1 MAKKNPKLWLYAKD
15 YLIIIFGIALYGLGF
30 CAFIATA
37 PEKVVIGGMA
47 GLSQVVDM
55 ITFGVWGFHVPYS
68 VTIFSVNIL
77 MLVLAWKIVGRTFV
91 IRTLFGVVVIS
102 TMMALFQPMFTH
114 PPVEGQSFMNVIIG
128 AVLCGLGIGLVF
140 IHNGSTGGTDII
152 SCLVERKNPHLQ
164 VGGILTAVDI
174 LIIALSIAVFGNLE
188 SGLYGIVALY
198 AQGRVMDAILYGRK
212 RGRSVMIFSE
222 KREEIARR
230 IMREMDRG
238 ATFLQS
244 RGAYSGARSEVLL
257 CAVGQREY
265 AKLRRI
271 VRECDPEAFFV
282 VLETKNVY
290 GEGFQPINEE
300 T

>member
-1 MAKKNPKLWLYAKD
+1 MGLIGLKKYRELLLDLGADVLGSVLMGIGIYSFAEQADIAPGGLS
-15 YLIIIFGIALYGLGF
+15 GIAILFKYLWDLPVG
-30 CAFIATA
+30 
-37 PEKVVIGGMA
+37 V
-47 GLSQVVDM
+47 M
-55 ITFGVWGFHVPYS
+55 IL
-68 VTIFSVNIL
+68 IMNIPL
-77 MLVLAWKIVGRTFV
+77 LLIAWKYLGKRFA
-91 IRTLFGVVVIS
+91 IRTLRTVVLSSVILDVVVTPLAFVYAGDRLLSAIAS
-102 TMMALFQPMFTH
+102 GVCL
-114 PPVEGQSFMNVIIG
+114 G
-128 AVLCGLGIGLVF
+128 AGLGVIF
-140 IHNGSTGGTDII
+140 ARGSTTGGTDII

-164 VGGILTAVDI
+164 VGGILTAVDV

>member
-1 MAKKNPKLWLYAKD
+1 MGLIGLKKYRELLLDLGADVLGSVLMGIGIYSFAEQADIAPGGLS
-15 YLIIIFGIALYGLGF
+15 GIAILFKYLWDLPVG
-30 CAFIATA
+30 
-37 PEKVVIGGMA
+37 V
-47 GLSQVVDM
+47 M
-55 ITFGVWGFHVPYS
+55 IL
-68 VTIFSVNIL
+68 IMNIPL
-77 MLVLAWKIVGRTFV
+77 LLIAWKYLGKRFA
-91 IRTLFGVVVIS
+91 IRTLRTVVLSSVILDVVVTPLAFVYAGDRLLSAIAS
-102 TMMALFQPMFTH
+102 GVCL
-114 PPVEGQSFMNVIIG
+114 G
-128 AVLCGLGIGLVF
+128 AGLGVIF
-140 IHNGSTGGTDII
+140 ARGSTTGGTDII

-164 VGGILTAVDI
+164 VGGILTAVDV

-271 VRECDPEAFFV
+271 VRECDPEAI
-282 VLETKNVY
+282 LCGLRDQKCIWR
-290 GEGFQPINEE
+290 GLPADK
-300 T
+300 

>member
-1 MAKKNPKLWLYAKD
+1 MGLMGMWKQKELALDLGADVLGSVLMGIGIYSFAEQADIAPGGLS
-15 YLIIIFGIALYGLGF
+15 GIAIMLKYLWNLPVGVMVLVMNIPLLLIAWKYLGKRFAVRTLRSVVLSSVILDVVVTPLAFVYSGDRLLSSIASGVCVGAGLG
-30 CAFIATA
+30 
-37 PEKVVIGGMA
+37 VIFARG
-47 GLSQVVDM
+47 
-55 ITFGVWGFHVPYS
+55 
-68 VTIFSVNIL
+68 
-77 MLVLAWKIVGRTFV
+77 
-91 IRTLFGVVVIS
+91 S
-102 TMMALFQPMFTH
+102 T
-114 PPVEGQSFMNVIIG
+114 
-128 AVLCGLGIGLVF
+128 
-140 IHNGSTGGTDII
+140 TGGTDII

-164 VGGILTAVDI
+164 VGGILTAVDV

-230 IMREMDRG
+230 IMQEMDRG

>member
-1 MAKKNPKLWLYAKD
+1 MGLIGLKKYRELLLDLGADVLGSVLMGIGIYSFAEQADIAPGGLS
-15 YLIIIFGIALYGLGF
+15 GIAILFKYLWDLPVGVMILIMNIPLLLIAWKYLGKRFAVRTLRTVVLSSVILDVVVTPLAFVYSGDRLLSAIASGVCLGAGLG
-30 CAFIATA
+30 
-37 PEKVVIGGMA
+37 VIFARG
-47 GLSQVVDM
+47 
-55 ITFGVWGFHVPYS
+55 
-68 VTIFSVNIL
+68 
-77 MLVLAWKIVGRTFV
+77 
-91 IRTLFGVVVIS
+91 S
-102 TMMALFQPMFTH
+102 T
-114 PPVEGQSFMNVIIG
+114 
-128 AVLCGLGIGLVF
+128 
-140 IHNGSTGGTDII
+140 TGGTDII

-222 KREEIARR
+222 KREEIALR

>member
-1 MAKKNPKLWLYAKD
+1 MGLIGLKKYRELMLDLGADVLGSVLMGIGIYSFAEQADIAPGGLS
-15 YLIIIFGIALYGLGF
+15 GIAILFKYLWDLPVGVMILIMNIPLLLIAWKYLGKRFAVRTLRTVVLSSVILDVVVTPLAFVYSGDRLLSAIASGVCLGAGLG
-30 CAFIATA
+30 
-37 PEKVVIGGMA
+37 VIFARG
-47 GLSQVVDM
+47 
-55 ITFGVWGFHVPYS
+55 
-68 VTIFSVNIL
+68 
-77 MLVLAWKIVGRTFV
+77 
-91 IRTLFGVVVIS
+91 S
-102 TMMALFQPMFTH
+102 T
-114 PPVEGQSFMNVIIG
+114 
-128 AVLCGLGIGLVF
+128 
-140 IHNGSTGGTDII
+140 TGGTDII

-174 LIIALSIAVFGNLE
+174 LIIALSITVFGNLE

-222 KREEIARR
+222 KREEIALR

-244 RGAYSGARSEVLL
+244 RGAYSGEHSEVLL

-282 VLETKNVY
+282 VSETKNVY
-290 GEGFQPINEE
+290 GEGFQPIIEE

>member
-1 MAKKNPKLWLYAKD
+1 MGLIGLKKYRELLLDLGADVLGSVLMGIGIYSFAEQADIAPGGLS
-15 YLIIIFGIALYGLGF
+15 GIAILFKYLWDLPVGVMILIMNIPLLLIAWKYLGKRFAVRTLRTVVLSSVILDVVVTPLAFVYAGDRLLSAIASGVCLGAGLG
-30 CAFIATA
+30 
-37 PEKVVIGGMA
+37 VIFARG
-47 GLSQVVDM
+47 
-55 ITFGVWGFHVPYS
+55 
-68 VTIFSVNIL
+68 
-77 MLVLAWKIVGRTFV
+77 
-91 IRTLFGVVVIS
+91 S
-102 TMMALFQPMFTH
+102 T
-114 PPVEGQSFMNVIIG
+114 
-128 AVLCGLGIGLVF
+128 
-140 IHNGSTGGTDII
+140 TGGTDII

-164 VGGILTAVDI
+164 VGGILTAVDV

>member
-1 MAKKNPKLWLYAKD
+1 MGLIGLKKYRELMLDLGADVLGSVLMGIGIYSFAEQADIAPGGLS
-15 YLIIIFGIALYGLGF
+15 GIAILFKYLWDLPVG
-30 CAFIATA
+30 
-37 PEKVVIGGMA
+37 V
-47 GLSQVVDM
+47 M
-55 ITFGVWGFHVPYS
+55 IL
-68 VTIFSVNIL
+68 IMNIPL
-77 MLVLAWKIVGRTFV
+77 LLIAWKYLGKRFA
-91 IRTLFGVVVIS
+91 IRTLRTVVLSSVILDVVVTPLAFVYAGDRLLSAIAS
-102 TMMALFQPMFTH
+102 GVCL
-114 PPVEGQSFMNVIIG
+114 G
-128 AVLCGLGIGLVF
+128 AGLGVIF
-140 IHNGSTGGTDII
+140 ARGSTTGGTDII

>member
-1 MAKKNPKLWLYAKD
+1 MGLIGLKKYRELLLDLGADVLGSVLMGIGIYSFAEQADIAPGGLS
-15 YLIIIFGIALYGLGF
+15 GIAILFKYLWDLPVG
-30 CAFIATA
+30 
-37 PEKVVIGGMA
+37 V
-47 GLSQVVDM
+47 M
-55 ITFGVWGFHVPYS
+55 IL
-68 VTIFSVNIL
+68 IMNIPL
-77 MLVLAWKIVGRTFV
+77 LLIAWKYLGKRFA
-91 IRTLFGVVVIS
+91 IRTLRTVVLSSVILDVVVTPLAFVYAGDRLLSAIAS
-102 TMMALFQPMFTH
+102 GVCL
-114 PPVEGQSFMNVIIG
+114 G
-128 AVLCGLGIGLVF
+128 AGLGVIF
-140 IHNGSTGGTDII
+140 ARGSTTGGTDII

-212 RGRSVMIFSE
+212 RGRSAMIFSE

-230 IMREMDRG
+230 IIREMDRG

>member
-1 MAKKNPKLWLYAKD
+1 MGLIGLKKYRELLLDLGAD
-15 YLIIIFGIALYGLGF
+15 VLGSVLMGIGIYSFAEQ
-30 CAFIATA
+30 ADIA
-37 PEKVVIGGMA
+37 PG
-47 GLSQVVDM
+47 GLSGIEILFKYLWDLPVGVM
-55 ITFGVWGFHVPYS
+55 IL
-68 VTIFSVNIL
+68 IMNIPL
-77 MLVLAWKIVGRTFV
+77 LLIAWKYLGKRFA
-91 IRTLFGVVVIS
+91 IRTLRTVVLSSVILDVVVTPLAFVYAGDRLLSAIAS
-102 TMMALFQPMFTH
+102 GVCL
-114 PPVEGQSFMNVIIG
+114 G
-128 AVLCGLGIGLVF
+128 AGLGVIF
-140 IHNGSTGGTDII
+140 ARGSTTGGTDII

>member
-1 MAKKNPKLWLYAKD
+1 MGLIGLKKYRELLLDLGSDVLGSVLMGIGIYSFAEKADIAPGGLS
-15 YLIIIFGIALYGLGF
+15 GIAILFKYLWDLPVG
-30 CAFIATA
+30 
-37 PEKVVIGGMA
+37 V
-47 GLSQVVDM
+47 M
-55 ITFGVWGFHVPYS
+55 IL
-68 VTIFSVNIL
+68 IMNIPL
-77 MLVLAWKIVGRTFV
+77 LLIAWKYLGKRFA
-91 IRTLFGVVVIS
+91 IRTLRTVVLSSVILDVVVTPLAFVYAGDRLLSAIAS
-102 TMMALFQPMFTH
+102 GVCL
-114 PPVEGQSFMNVIIG
+114 G
-128 AVLCGLGIGLVF
+128 AGLGVIF
-140 IHNGSTGGTDII
+140 ARGSTTGGTDII

>member
-1 MAKKNPKLWLYAKD
+1 MGLIGLKKYRELLLDLGADVLGSVLMGIGIYSFAEQADIAPGGLS
-15 YLIIIFGIALYGLGF
+15 GIAILFKYLWDLPVG
-30 CAFIATA
+30 
-37 PEKVVIGGMA
+37 V
-47 GLSQVVDM
+47 M
-55 ITFGVWGFHVPYS
+55 IL
-68 VTIFSVNIL
+68 IMNIPL
-77 MLVLAWKIVGRTFV
+77 LLIAWKYLGKRFA
-91 IRTLFGVVVIS
+91 IRTLRTVVLSSVILDVVVTPLAFVYAGDRLLSAIAS
-102 TMMALFQPMFTH
+102 GVCL
-114 PPVEGQSFMNVIIG
+114 G
-128 AVLCGLGIGLVF
+128 AGLGVIF
-140 IHNGSTGGTDII
+140 ARGSTTGGTDII

-244 RGAYSGARSEVLL
+244 RGAYSGARSEGLL

>member
-1 MAKKNPKLWLYAKD
+1 MGLIGLKKYRELLLDLGADVLGSVLMGIGIYSFAEQADIAPGGLS
-15 YLIIIFGIALYGLGF
+15 GIAILFKYLWDLPVG
-30 CAFIATA
+30 
-37 PEKVVIGGMA
+37 V
-47 GLSQVVDM
+47 M
-55 ITFGVWGFHVPYS
+55 IL
-68 VTIFSVNIL
+68 IMNIPL
-77 MLVLAWKIVGRTFV
+77 LLIAWKYLGKRFA
-91 IRTLFGVVVIS
+91 IRTLRTVVLSSVILDVVVTPLAFVYAGDRLLSAIAS
-102 TMMALFQPMFTH
+102 GVCL
-114 PPVEGQSFMNVIIG
+114 G
-128 AVLCGLGIGLVF
+128 AGLGVIF
-140 IHNGSTGGTDII
+140 ARGSTTGGTDII

-164 VGGILTAVDI
+164 VGGILTTMDI

>member
-1 MAKKNPKLWLYAKD
+1 MKKYRELMLDLGADVLGSVLMGIGIYSFAEQADIAPGGLS
-15 YLIIIFGIALYGLGF
+15 GIAILFKYLWDLPVGVMILIMNIPLLLIAWKYLGKRFAVRTLRTVVLSSVILDVVVTPLAFVYSGDRLLSAIASGVCLGAGLG
-30 CAFIATA
+30 
-37 PEKVVIGGMA
+37 VIFARG
-47 GLSQVVDM
+47 
-55 ITFGVWGFHVPYS
+55 
-68 VTIFSVNIL
+68 
-77 MLVLAWKIVGRTFV
+77 
-91 IRTLFGVVVIS
+91 S
-102 TMMALFQPMFTH
+102 T
-114 PPVEGQSFMNVIIG
+114 
-128 AVLCGLGIGLVF
+128 
-140 IHNGSTGGTDII
+140 TGGTDII

-174 LIIALSIAVFGNLE
+174 LIIVLSIAVFGNLE

-244 RGAYSGARSEVLL
+244 RGAYSGAHSEVLL

-282 VLETKNVY
+282 VSETKNVY

>member
-1 MAKKNPKLWLYAKD
+1 MGLIGLKKYRELLLDLGADVLGSVLMGIGIYSFAEQADIAPGGLS
-15 YLIIIFGIALYGLGF
+15 GIAILFKYLWDLPVG
-30 CAFIATA
+30 
-37 PEKVVIGGMA
+37 V
-47 GLSQVVDM
+47 M
-55 ITFGVWGFHVPYS
+55 IL
-68 VTIFSVNIL
+68 IMNIPL
-77 MLVLAWKIVGRTFV
+77 LLIAWKYLGKRFA
-91 IRTLFGVVVIS
+91 IRTLRTVVLSSVILDVVVTPLAFVYAGDRLLSAIAS
-102 TMMALFQPMFTH
+102 GVCL
-114 PPVEGQSFMNVIIG
+114 G
-128 AVLCGLGIGLVF
+128 AGLGVIF
-140 IHNGSTGGTDII
+140 ARGSTTGGTDII

>member
-1 MAKKNPKLWLYAKD
+1 MGLIGLKKYRELMLDLGADVLGSVLMGIGIYSFAEQADIAPGGLS
-15 YLIIIFGIALYGLGF
+15 GIAILFKYLWDLPVGVMILIMNIPLLLIAWKYLGKRFAVRTLRTVVLSSVILDVVVTPLAFVYSGDRLLSAIASGVCLGAGLG
-30 CAFIATA
+30 
-37 PEKVVIGGMA
+37 VIFARG
-47 GLSQVVDM
+47 
-55 ITFGVWGFHVPYS
+55 
-68 VTIFSVNIL
+68 
-77 MLVLAWKIVGRTFV
+77 
-91 IRTLFGVVVIS
+91 S
-102 TMMALFQPMFTH
+102 T
-114 PPVEGQSFMNVIIG
+114 
-128 AVLCGLGIGLVF
+128 
-140 IHNGSTGGTDII
+140 TGGTDII

-174 LIIALSIAVFGNLE
+174 LIIVLSIAVFGNLE

-244 RGAYSGARSEVLL
+244 RGAYSGAHSEVLL

-282 VLETKNVY
+282 VSETKNVY

>member
-1 MAKKNPKLWLYAKD
+1 MGLIGLKKYRELLLDLGADVLGSVLMGIGIYSFAEQADIAPGGLS
-15 YLIIIFGIALYGLGF
+15 GIAILFKYLWDLPVG
-30 CAFIATA
+30 
-37 PEKVVIGGMA
+37 V
-47 GLSQVVDM
+47 M
-55 ITFGVWGFHVPYS
+55 IL
-68 VTIFSVNIL
+68 IMNIPL
-77 MLVLAWKIVGRTFV
+77 LLIAWKYLGKRFA
-91 IRTLFGVVVIS
+91 IRTLRTVVLSSVILDVVVTPLAFVYAGDRLLSAIAS
-102 TMMALFQPMFTH
+102 GVCL
-114 PPVEGQSFMNVIIG
+114 G
-128 AVLCGLGIGLVF
+128 AGLGVIF
-140 IHNGSTGGTDII
+140 ARGSTTGGTDII

-290 GEGFQPINEE
+290 GEGFQPIIEE

>member
-1 MAKKNPKLWLYAKD
+1 MGLIGLKKYRELLLDLGADVLGSVLMGIGIYSFAEQAEIAPGGLS
-15 YLIIIFGIALYGLGF
+15 GIAILFKYLWDLPVG
-30 CAFIATA
+30 
-37 PEKVVIGGMA
+37 V
-47 GLSQVVDM
+47 M
-55 ITFGVWGFHVPYS
+55 IL
-68 VTIFSVNIL
+68 IMNIPL
-77 MLVLAWKIVGRTFV
+77 LLIAWKYLGKRFA
-91 IRTLFGVVVIS
+91 IRTLRTVVLSSVILDVVVTPLAFVYAGDRLLSAIAS
-102 TMMALFQPMFTH
+102 GVCL
-114 PPVEGQSFMNVIIG
+114 G
-128 AVLCGLGIGLVF
+128 AGLGVIF
-140 IHNGSTGGTDII
+140 ARGSTTGGTDII

-174 LIIALSIAVFGNLE
+174 LIIVLSIAVFGNLE

-222 KREEIARR
+222 KREEIALR

>member
-1 MAKKNPKLWLYAKD
+1 MGMWKQKELALDLGAD
-15 YLIIIFGIALYGLGF
+15 VLGSVLMGIGIYSFAEQ
-30 CAFIATA
+30 ADIA
-37 PEKVVIGGMA
+37 PG
-47 GLSQVVDM
+47 GLSGIETLFKYLWDLPVGVM
-55 ITFGVWGFHVPYS
+55 IL
-68 VTIFSVNIL
+68 IMNIPL
-77 MLVLAWKIVGRTFV
+77 LLIAWKYLGKRFA
-91 IRTLFGVVVIS
+91 IRTLRTVVLSSVILDVVVTPLAFVYAGDRLLSAIAS
-102 TMMALFQPMFTH
+102 GVCL
-114 PPVEGQSFMNVIIG
+114 G
-128 AVLCGLGIGLVF
+128 AGLGVIF
-140 IHNGSTGGTDII
+140 ARGSTTGGTDII
-152 SCLVERKNPHLQ
+152 SCLVERKIPHLQ

>member
-1 MAKKNPKLWLYAKD
+1 MGLIGLKKYRELLLDLGADVLGSVLMGIGIYSFAEQADIAPGGLS
-15 YLIIIFGIALYGLGF
+15 GIAILFKYLWDLPVG
-30 CAFIATA
+30 
-37 PEKVVIGGMA
+37 V
-47 GLSQVVDM
+47 M
-55 ITFGVWGFHVPYS
+55 IL
-68 VTIFSVNIL
+68 IMNIPL
-77 MLVLAWKIVGRTFV
+77 LLIAWKYLGKRFA
-91 IRTLFGVVVIS
+91 IRTLRTVVLSSVILDVVVTPLAFVYAGDRLLSAIAS
-102 TMMALFQPMFTH
+102 GVCL
-114 PPVEGQSFMNVIIG
+114 G
-128 AVLCGLGIGLVF
+128 AGLGVIF
-140 IHNGSTGGTDII
+140 ARGSTTGGTDII

-244 RGAYSGARSEVLL
+244 RGAYSGAHSEVLL

>member
-1 MAKKNPKLWLYAKD
+1 MGLIGLKKYRELLLDLGADVLGSVLMGIGIYSFAEQADIAPGGLS
-15 YLIIIFGIALYGLGF
+15 GIAILFKYLWDLPVG
-30 CAFIATA
+30 
-37 PEKVVIGGMA
+37 V
-47 GLSQVVDM
+47 M
-55 ITFGVWGFHVPYS
+55 IL
-68 VTIFSVNIL
+68 IMNIPL
-77 MLVLAWKIVGRTFV
+77 LLIAWKYLGKRFA
-91 IRTLFGVVVIS
+91 IRTLRTVVLSSVILDVVVTPLAFVYSGDRLLSAIAS
-102 TMMALFQPMFTH
+102 GVCL
-114 PPVEGQSFMNVIIG
+114 G
-128 AVLCGLGIGLVF
+128 AGLGVIF
-140 IHNGSTGGTDII
+140 ARGSTTGGTDII

>member
-1 MAKKNPKLWLYAKD
+1 MGLIGLKKYRELLLDLGADVLGSVLMGIGIYSFAEQADIAPGGLS
-15 YLIIIFGIALYGLGF
+15 GIAILFKYLWDLPVG
-30 CAFIATA
+30 
-37 PEKVVIGGMA
+37 V
-47 GLSQVVDM
+47 M
-55 ITFGVWGFHVPYS
+55 IL
-68 VTIFSVNIL
+68 IMNIPL
-77 MLVLAWKIVGRTFV
+77 LLIAWKYLGKRFA
-91 IRTLFGVVVIS
+91 IRTLRTVVLSSVILDVVVTPLAFVYAGDRLLSAIAS
-102 TMMALFQPMFTH
+102 GVCL
-114 PPVEGQSFMNVIIG
+114 G
-128 AVLCGLGIGLVF
+128 AGLGVIF
-140 IHNGSTGGTDII
+140 ARGSTTGGTDII

-188 SGLYGIVALY
+188 SGMYGIVALY

>member
-1 MAKKNPKLWLYAKD
+1 MGLIGLKKYRELLLDLGADVLGSVLMGIGIYSFAEQADIAPGGLS
-15 YLIIIFGIALYGLGF
+15 GIAILFKYLWDLPVG
-30 CAFIATA
+30 
-37 PEKVVIGGMA
+37 V
-47 GLSQVVDM
+47 M
-55 ITFGVWGFHVPYS
+55 IL
-68 VTIFSVNIL
+68 IMNIPL
-77 MLVLAWKIVGRTFV
+77 LLIAWKYLGKRFA
-91 IRTLFGVVVIS
+91 IRTLRTVVLSSVILDVVVTPLAFVYAGDRLLSAIAS
-102 TMMALFQPMFTH
+102 GVCL
-114 PPVEGQSFMNVIIG
+114 G
-128 AVLCGLGIGLVF
+128 AGLGVIF
-140 IHNGSTGGTDII
+140 ARGSTTGGTDII

-222 KREEIARR
+222 KREEIALR

>member
-1 MAKKNPKLWLYAKD
+1 MGLIGLKKYRELLLDLGADVLGSVLMGIGIYSFAEQADIAPGGLS
-15 YLIIIFGIALYGLGF
+15 GIAILFKYLWDLPVGVMILIMNIPLLLIAWKYLGKRFAVRTLRTVVLSSVILDVVVTPLAFVYAGDRLLSAIASGVCLGAGLG
-30 CAFIATA
+30 
-37 PEKVVIGGMA
+37 VIFARG
-47 GLSQVVDM
+47 
-55 ITFGVWGFHVPYS
+55 
-68 VTIFSVNIL
+68 
-77 MLVLAWKIVGRTFV
+77 
-91 IRTLFGVVVIS
+91 S
-102 TMMALFQPMFTH
+102 T
-114 PPVEGQSFMNVIIG
+114 
-128 AVLCGLGIGLVF
+128 
-140 IHNGSTGGTDII
+140 TGGTDII

-244 RGAYSGARSEVLL
+244 RGAYSGAHSEVLL

>member
-1 MAKKNPKLWLYAKD
+1 MGLIGLKKYRELLLDLGADVLGSVLMGIGIYSFAEQADIAPGGLS
-15 YLIIIFGIALYGLGF
+15 GIAILIKYLWDLPVG
-30 CAFIATA
+30 
-37 PEKVVIGGMA
+37 V
-47 GLSQVVDM
+47 M
-55 ITFGVWGFHVPYS
+55 IL
-68 VTIFSVNIL
+68 IMNIPL
-77 MLVLAWKIVGRTFV
+77 LLIAWKYLGKRFA
-91 IRTLFGVVVIS
+91 IRTLRTVVLSSVILDVVVTPLAFVYSGDRLLSAIAS
-102 TMMALFQPMFTH
+102 GVCL
-114 PPVEGQSFMNVIIG
+114 G
-128 AVLCGLGIGLVF
+128 AGLGVIF
-140 IHNGSTGGTDII
+140 ARGSTTGGTDII

>member
-1 MAKKNPKLWLYAKD
+1 MGLIGLKKYRELLLDLGADVLGSVLMGIGIYSFAEQADIAPGGLS
-15 YLIIIFGIALYGLGF
+15 GIAILFKYLWDLPVG
-30 CAFIATA
+30 
-37 PEKVVIGGMA
+37 V
-47 GLSQVVDM
+47 M
-55 ITFGVWGFHVPYS
+55 IL
-68 VTIFSVNIL
+68 IMNIPL
-77 MLVLAWKIVGRTFV
+77 LLIAWKYLGKRFA
-91 IRTLFGVVVIS
+91 IRTLRTVVLSSVILDVVVTPLAFVYAGDRLLSAIAS
-102 TMMALFQPMFTH
+102 GVCL
-114 PPVEGQSFMNVIIG
+114 G
-128 AVLCGLGIGLVF
+128 AGLGVIF
-140 IHNGSTGGTDII
+140 ARGSTTGGTDII

-257 CAVGQREY
+257 CAVGRREY

-282 VLETKNVY
+282 V
-290 GEGFQPINEE
+290 
-300 T
+300 

>member
-1 MAKKNPKLWLYAKD
+1 MGLIGLKKYRELLLDLGADVLGSVLMGIGIYSFAEQADIAPGGLS
-15 YLIIIFGIALYGLGF
+15 GIAILFKYLWDLPVG
-30 CAFIATA
+30 
-37 PEKVVIGGMA
+37 V
-47 GLSQVVDM
+47 M
-55 ITFGVWGFHVPYS
+55 IL
-68 VTIFSVNIL
+68 IMNIPL
-77 MLVLAWKIVGRTFV
+77 LLIAWKYLGKRFA
-91 IRTLFGVVVIS
+91 IRTLRTVVLSSVILDVVVTPLAFVYAGDRLLSAIAS
-102 TMMALFQPMFTH
+102 GVCL
-114 PPVEGQSFMNVIIG
+114 G
-128 AVLCGLGIGLVF
+128 AGLGVIF
-140 IHNGSTGGTDII
+140 ARGSTTGGTDII

-244 RGAYSGARSEVLL
+244 RGAYRGARSEVLL

>member
-1 MAKKNPKLWLYAKD
+1 MGLIGLKKYRELLLDLGADVLGSVLMGIGIYSFAEQADIAPGGLS
-15 YLIIIFGIALYGLGF
+15 GIAILFKYLWDLPVGVMILIMNIPLLLIAWKYLGKRFAVRTLRTVVLSSVILDVVVTPLAFVYSGDRLLSAIASGVCLGAGLG
-30 CAFIATA
+30 
-37 PEKVVIGGMA
+37 VIFARG
-47 GLSQVVDM
+47 
-55 ITFGVWGFHVPYS
+55 
-68 VTIFSVNIL
+68 
-77 MLVLAWKIVGRTFV
+77 
-91 IRTLFGVVVIS
+91 S
-102 TMMALFQPMFTH
+102 T
-114 PPVEGQSFMNVIIG
+114 
-128 AVLCGLGIGLVF
+128 
-140 IHNGSTGGTDII
+140 TGGTDII

>member
-1 MAKKNPKLWLYAKD
+1 MGLIGLKKYRELLLDLGADVLGSVLMGIGIYSFAEQADIAPGGLS
-15 YLIIIFGIALYGLGF
+15 GIAILFKYLWDLPVGVMILIMNIPLLLIAWKYLGKRCAVRTLRTVVLSSVILDVVVTPLAFVYAGDRLLSAIASGVCLGAGLG
-30 CAFIATA
+30 
-37 PEKVVIGGMA
+37 VIFARG
-47 GLSQVVDM
+47 
-55 ITFGVWGFHVPYS
+55 
-68 VTIFSVNIL
+68 
-77 MLVLAWKIVGRTFV
+77 
-91 IRTLFGVVVIS
+91 S
-102 TMMALFQPMFTH
+102 T
-114 PPVEGQSFMNVIIG
+114 
-128 AVLCGLGIGLVF
+128 
-140 IHNGSTGGTDII
+140 TGGTDII

-222 KREEIARR
+222 KREEIALR

-244 RGAYSGARSEVLL
+244 RGAYSGAHSEVLL

>member
-1 MAKKNPKLWLYAKD
+1 MGLIGLKKYRELLLDLGADVLGSVLMGIGIYSFAEQADIAPGGLS
-15 YLIIIFGIALYGLGF
+15 GIAILFKYLWDLPVG
-30 CAFIATA
+30 
-37 PEKVVIGGMA
+37 V
-47 GLSQVVDM
+47 M
-55 ITFGVWGFHVPYS
+55 IL
-68 VTIFSVNIL
+68 IMNIPL
-77 MLVLAWKIVGRTFV
+77 LLIAWKYLGKRFA
-91 IRTLFGVVVIS
+91 IRTLRTVVLSSVILEVVVTPLAFVYAGDRLLSAIAS
-102 TMMALFQPMFTH
+102 GVCL
-114 PPVEGQSFMNVIIG
+114 G
-128 AVLCGLGIGLVF
+128 AGLGVIF
-140 IHNGSTGGTDII
+140 ARGSTTGGTDII

>member
-1 MAKKNPKLWLYAKD
+1 MGIGIYSFAEQADIAPGGLS
-15 YLIIIFGIALYGLGF
+15 GIAILFKYLWDLPVG
-30 CAFIATA
+30 
-37 PEKVVIGGMA
+37 V
-47 GLSQVVDM
+47 M
-55 ITFGVWGFHVPYS
+55 IL
-68 VTIFSVNIL
+68 IMNIPL
-77 MLVLAWKIVGRTFV
+77 LLIAWKYLGKRFA
-91 IRTLFGVVVIS
+91 IRTLRTVVLSSVILDVVVTPLAFVYAGDRLLSAIAS
-102 TMMALFQPMFTH
+102 GVCL
-114 PPVEGQSFMNVIIG
+114 G
-128 AVLCGLGIGLVF
+128 AGLGVIF
-140 IHNGSTGGTDII
+140 ARGSTTGGTDII

>member
-1 MAKKNPKLWLYAKD
+1 MGLIGLKKYRELLLDLGADVLGSVLMGIGIYSFAEQADIAPGGLS
-15 YLIIIFGIALYGLGF
+15 GIAILFKYLWDLPVG
-30 CAFIATA
+30 
-37 PEKVVIGGMA
+37 V
-47 GLSQVVDM
+47 M
-55 ITFGVWGFHVPYS
+55 IL
-68 VTIFSVNIL
+68 IMNIPL
-77 MLVLAWKIVGRTFV
+77 LLIAWKYLGKRFA
-91 IRTLFGVVVIS
+91 IRTLRTVVLSSVILDVVVTPLAFVYAGDRLLSAIAS
-102 TMMALFQPMFTH
+102 GVCL
-114 PPVEGQSFMNVIIG
+114 G
-128 AVLCGLGIGLVF
+128 AGLGVIF
-140 IHNGSTGGTDII
+140 ARGSTTGGTDII
-152 SCLVERKNPHLQ
+152 SCLVEQKNPHLQ

-174 LIIALSIAVFGNLE
+174 LIILLSIAVFGNLE

-244 RGAYSGARSEVLL
+244 RGAYSGAHSEVLL

-282 VLETKNVY
+282 VSETKNVY

>member
-1 MAKKNPKLWLYAKD
+1 MGLIGLKKYRELLLDLGADVLGSVLMGIGIYSFAEQADIAPGGLS
-15 YLIIIFGIALYGLGF
+15 GIAILFKYLWDLPVG
-30 CAFIATA
+30 
-37 PEKVVIGGMA
+37 V
-47 GLSQVVDM
+47 M
-55 ITFGVWGFHVPYS
+55 IL
-68 VTIFSVNIL
+68 IMNIPL
-77 MLVLAWKIVGRTFV
+77 LLIAWKYLGKRFA
-91 IRTLFGVVVIS
+91 IRTLRTVVLSSVILDVVVTPLAFVYAGDRLLSAIAS
-102 TMMALFQPMFTH
+102 GVCL
-114 PPVEGQSFMNVIIG
+114 G
-128 AVLCGLGIGLVF
+128 AGLGVIF
-140 IHNGSTGGTDII
+140 ARGSTTGGTDII

-164 VGGILTAVDI
+164 VGGILTAVDV

-282 VLETKNVY
+282 VSETKNVY

>member
-1 MAKKNPKLWLYAKD
+1 MGLIGLKKYRELLLDLGADVLGSVLMGIGIYSFAEQADIAPGGLS
-15 YLIIIFGIALYGLGF
+15 GIAILFKYLWDLPVG
-30 CAFIATA
+30 
-37 PEKVVIGGMA
+37 V
-47 GLSQVVDM
+47 M
-55 ITFGVWGFHVPYS
+55 IL
-68 VTIFSVNIL
+68 IMNIPL
-77 MLVLAWKIVGRTFV
+77 LLIAWKYLGKRFA
-91 IRTLFGVVVIS
+91 IRTLRTVVLSSVVVTPLAFVYAGDRLLSAIAS
-102 TMMALFQPMFTH
+102 GVCL
-114 PPVEGQSFMNVIIG
+114 G
-128 AVLCGLGIGLVF
+128 AGLGVIF
-140 IHNGSTGGTDII
+140 ARGSTTGGTDII

-164 VGGILTAVDI
+164 VGGILTAVDV

>member
-1 MAKKNPKLWLYAKD
+1 MGLIGLKKYRELLLDLGADVLGSVLMGIGIYSFAEQADIAPGGLS
-15 YLIIIFGIALYGLGF
+15 GIAILFKYLWDLPVGVMILIMNIPLLLIAWKYLGKRFAVRTLRTVVLSSVILDVVVTPLAFVYAGDRLLSAIASGVCLGAGLG
-30 CAFIATA
+30 
-37 PEKVVIGGMA
+37 VIFARG
-47 GLSQVVDM
+47 
-55 ITFGVWGFHVPYS
+55 
-68 VTIFSVNIL
+68 
-77 MLVLAWKIVGRTFV
+77 
-91 IRTLFGVVVIS
+91 S
-102 TMMALFQPMFTH
+102 T
-114 PPVEGQSFMNVIIG
+114 
-128 AVLCGLGIGLVF
+128 
-140 IHNGSTGGTDII
+140 TGGTDII